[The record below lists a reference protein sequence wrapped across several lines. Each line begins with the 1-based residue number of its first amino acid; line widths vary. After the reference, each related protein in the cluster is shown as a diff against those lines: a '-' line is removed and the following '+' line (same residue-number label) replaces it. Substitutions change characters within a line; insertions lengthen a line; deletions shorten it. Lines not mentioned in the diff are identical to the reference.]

1 MPVPFAILALDHVV
15 LRAADPARLEK
26 FYVEVLGCPVDLRQE
41 HIKLVQLRAGR
52 SQIDIV
58 PAGVDAAAKAAA
70 ARAGA
75 NVDHICLQID
85 PWDPDAI
92 SGHLTANGVEHDAEV
107 KSRYGAEGRGPSI
120 YLTDPEGNRVEL
132 KGPGAR

>member
-1 MPVPFAILALDHVV
+1 MPLPFQILGLDHVV
-15 LRAADPARLEK
+15 LRAADPARLER

-41 HIKLVQLRAGR
+41 RISLVQLRAGR

-58 PAGVDAAAKAAA
+58 PAGVDAASKAAA
-70 ARAGA
+70 TKDGA
-75 NVDHICLQID
+75 NVDHICLRIEPFD
-85 PWDPDAI
+85 ADAI
-92 SGHLTANGVEHDAEV
+92 SRHLTANGVVHDAEV

-132 KGPGAR
+132 KGPTAG